1 MFFFSVECSYRK
13 KGDQI
18 ADYGDSCDGK
28 GYIPPRQDYRI
39 CLDKKLSG
47 HLYYA
52 QMLLQGCKAKTCC
65 QASGESDQRYHPSFQ
80 DEDAPDGLF
89 RCAQIAQ
96 CPDVC
101 ALFDDEHGKA
111 SEDVE
116 CNDDDD
122 EDEDH
127 VDGDLLISHHAV

>member
-52 QMLLQGCKAKTCC
+52 QMLLNLC
-65 QASGESDQRYHPSFQ
+65 ESDTDDKSGRKTYERYHPSLEYEYLLNQAFLSSKTSK
-80 DEDAPDGLF
+80 GV
-89 RCAQIAQ
+89 
-96 CPDVC
+96 DVRPF
-101 ALFDDEHGKA
+101 LDNEH
-111 SEDVE
+111 
-116 CNDDDD
+116 
-122 EDEDH
+122 
-127 VDGDLLISHHAV
+127 